1 MGGGGGGGGNGS
13 SSTVRI
19 IGKEV
24 VILKFCFLVLEVW
37 VFKFQGPRILGER
50 EIFAWLQTIF
60 YLYPSVQSILEEIFF
75 FFFLRKFRG
84 DFSLLIGLK
93 VEIDIKL

>member
-1 MGGGGGGGGNGS
+1 MGGGGGGGGGGKGS

-24 VILKFCFLVLEVW
+24 VLLKFCFLVLEVW

-50 EIFAWLQTIF
+50 ERFLLGCKPF
-60 YLYPSVQSILEEIFF
+60 SIST
-75 FFFLRKFRG
+75 RR
-84 DFSLLIGLK
+84 FSPF
-93 VEIDIKL
+93 

>member
-24 VILKFCFLVLEVW
+24 VLLKFCFLVLEVW
-37 VFKFQGPRILGER
+37 VFKFQGPRILGERERER

-75 FFFLRKFRG
+75 FFFFE
-84 DFSLLIGLK
+84 K
-93 VEIDIKL
+93 V

>member
-24 VILKFCFLVLEVW
+24 VLLKFCFLALEVW

-50 EIFAWLQTIF
+50 ERDF
-60 YLYPSVQSILEEIFF
+60 YLVANHFLSLPVSSVHFRGDFF
-75 FFFLRKFRG
+75 FFFF
-84 DFSLLIGLK
+84 F
-93 VEIDIKL
+93 

>member
-24 VILKFCFLVLEVW
+24 VLLKFCFLVLEVW

-50 EIFAWLQTIF
+50 ERERFLLGCKPF
-60 YLYPSVQSILEEIFF
+60 SIST
-75 FFFLRKFRG
+75 RR
-84 DFSLLIGLK
+84 FSPF
-93 VEIDIKL
+93 

>member
-50 EIFAWLQTIF
+50 ERAFCLVANHFLSLPVGSVHFRIFGE
-60 YLYPSVQSILEEIFF
+60 SLEEV
-75 FFFLRKFRG
+75 FRY
-84 DFSLLIGLK
+84 
-93 VEIDIKL
+93 

>member
-24 VILKFCFLVLEVW
+24 VLLKFCFLVLEVW

-50 EIFAWLQTIF
+50 ERERDFCLVANHFLS
-60 YLYPSVQSILEEIFF
+60 LPVGSVH
-75 FFFLRKFRG
+75 FRG
-84 DFSLLIGLK
+84 DFWLLIGLK

>member
-24 VILKFCFLVLEVW
+24 VLLKFCFLVLEVW
-37 VFKFQGPRILGER
+37 VFKFQGPRIL
-50 EIFAWLQTIF
+50 
-60 YLYPSVQSILEEIFF
+60 
-75 FFFLRKFRG
+75 
-84 DFSLLIGLK
+84 
-93 VEIDIKL
+93 